1 MVNWSHW
8 HTEPLLVGGIL
19 FVCWLYSIL
28 VGPLRDRIKRI
39 APFPKTEVCY
49 FALGMVSFYLAV
61 GSPLDALGEGF
72 LFSAHMFQ
80 HNILMY
86 LSPLFFV
93 LGVPGWLVDRAARKS
108 VLFRKVFRFLV
119 HPVVSGTAF
128 TLSFSI
134 WHFPYLFELALR
146 SKFFHSLEH
155 LTMFISSILM
165 WWNIAS
171 RSKIFPPL
179 QWGVQ
184 ILYFFALMVAQTP
197 VFGILTFAKNV
208 LYPTYAD
215 AARIFPS
222 LDPTGD
228 QMLGGFIMKFT
239 NMVASLAV
247 IGAAFYKWANRSRVS
262 AGLKT

>member
-1 MVNWSHW
+1 
-8 HTEPLLVGGIL
+8 
-19 FVCWLYSIL
+19 
-28 VGPLRDRIKRI
+28 
-39 APFPKTEVCY
+39 
-49 FALGMVSFYLAV
+49 
-61 GSPLDALGEGF
+61 
-72 LFSAHMFQ
+72 
-80 HNILMY
+80 
-86 LSPLFFV
+86 
-93 LGVPGWLVDRAARKS
+93 
-108 VLFRKVFRFLV
+108 
-119 HPVVSGTAF
+119 
-128 TLSFSI
+128 
-134 WHFPYLFELALR
+134 
-146 SKFFHSLEH
+146 
-155 LTMFISSILM
+155 MFISSILI

-171 RSKIFPPL
+171 RSKTFPPL

>member
-8 HTEPLLVGGIL
+8 HTEPLLVGGVL
-19 FVCWLYSIL
+19 FTCWLYSIL
-28 VGPLRDRIKRI
+28 IGPLRDRISRT
-39 APFPKTEVCY
+39 APFPTTEAWY
-49 FALGMVSFYLAV
+49 FGLGMVTFYLAV

-86 LSPLFFV
+86 ISPLFFV
-93 LGVPGWLVDRAARKS
+93 LGIPGWLVDRAARKS
-108 VLFRKVFRFLV
+108 PLFRKTFRILV

-146 SKFFHSLEH
+146 SKFFHALEH
-155 LTMFISSILM
+155 LTMFVSSIFM

-171 RSKIFPPL
+171 RSKTFPPL

-197 VFGILTFAKNV
+197 VFGILTFAKTV

-215 AARIFPS
+215 AARVIPT

-247 IGAAFYKWANRSRVS
+247 IGAAFYKWARRSQAPETQQR
-262 AGLKT
+262 